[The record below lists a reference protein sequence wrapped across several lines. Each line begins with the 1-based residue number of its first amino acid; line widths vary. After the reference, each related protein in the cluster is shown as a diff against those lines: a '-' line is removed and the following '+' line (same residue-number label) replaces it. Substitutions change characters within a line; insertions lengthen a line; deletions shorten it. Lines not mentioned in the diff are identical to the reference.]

1 MLVVGGSQ
9 GARLFSEIVPAAIAR
24 LSKPGRAPRAR
35 PAVPPRGP
43 GAGGERLRRAR
54 LRGGL
59 APFFDDLPER
69 MTASHLIVSRA
80 VGASSV
86 AELLALGRPALLV
99 PYRAAEGHQSANAEA
114 VSRAGAA
121 G

>member
-24 LSKPGRAPRAR
+24 LSKPERAPRAR

-43 GAGGERLRRAR
+43 GAGGERLRRAQPAE
-54 LRGGL
+54 L

-80 VGASSV
+80 GASSV

-99 PYRAAEGHQSANAEA
+99 PYRAAEETTRARMPRRSAAPA
-114 VSRAGAA
+114 PAG
-121 G
+121 